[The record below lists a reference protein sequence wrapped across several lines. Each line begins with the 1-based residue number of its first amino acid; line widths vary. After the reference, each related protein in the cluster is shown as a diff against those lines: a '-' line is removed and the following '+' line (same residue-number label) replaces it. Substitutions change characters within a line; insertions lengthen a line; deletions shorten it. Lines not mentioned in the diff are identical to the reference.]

1 MTSSCRALRVS
12 LLAAVFTA
20 GVFSAP
26 HLRLSSA
33 EAKATKEQKVRQF
46 LQLTGADALGKQM
59 MDGMMANFSQMPGL
73 PPGFT
78 TRFRELAMKE
88 DLSEMLIPV
97 YLKNL
102 EEEDLDGLIKF
113 YQSPSGKKFIAAQP
127 AILQESMAIG
137 QKWGTNLAERAM
149 KDSTAAPKST
159 PPAPTPK

>member
-1 MTSSCRALRVS
+1 MTSSRRAFRVS

-20 GVFSAP
+20 GVFAAP
-26 HLRLSSA
+26 HLQLPDA

-59 MDGMMANFSQMPGL
+59 MDGMMANFAQMPGL
-73 PPGFT
+73 PAGFAA
-78 TRFRELAMKE
+78 RFRELAMKE

-97 YLKNL
+97 YMKNL
-102 EEEDLDGLIKF
+102 EEGDLDGLIKF

-149 KDSTAAPKST
+149 KEST
-159 PPAPTPK
+159 PSPRPTASPR